1 MALSDASIRAAKSQD
16 KPYKITDGYGL
27 FLLISPSG
35 GKLWRFKYR
44 FNGAEKLLAL
54 GVYPEISLKQARER
68 HKQAKTLLANGI
80 DPNADKKRQAQA
92 ATLSA
97 ANTFDSIAAEFIEL
111 KEREGLSQTTL
122 IKQNWFRSQMRA
134 GIGDRPVAEIEPME
148 VLATLKV
155 IEKRGN
161 YETSK
166 RCRAFADRIFR
177 YAIITGR
184 AKTNPAAGLGDAL
197 ISGKVKH
204 HAAIIDPNG
213 VGELMRGIEA
223 YEGSILTKLSM
234 KMLAHV
240 FVRPGELRHA
250 EWSEIDFD
258 RAVWLIPAAKMK
270 MRTDHAVP
278 LSQQT
283 LTILE
288 EAKSL
293 RVNSRYVFPS
303 IVSSLK
309 PMSENTVNMGLRRMG
324 YTNEEMTAHGFRS
337 TASTLLNE
345 SGKWSSDAIE
355 RALAHK
361 DGDAIRGI
369 YHRGK
374 HWDERVKMAQWW
386 SDYLDRLRA
395 GGEVVPL
402 RREGL
407 C

>member
-1 MALSDASIRAAKSQD
+1 MALSDASIRAAKAQA
-16 KPYKITDGYGL
+16 KPYKLTDGGGL
-27 FLLISPSG
+27 FLLVTPAG

-44 FNGAEKLLAL
+44 YNGAEKLLAL
-54 GVYPEISLKQARER
+54 GVYPEVGLKQARQR
-68 HKQAKTLLANGI
+68 HDEAKKLLANGV
-80 DPNADKKRQAQA
+80 DPNADKKRQALA

-97 ANTFDSIAAEFIEL
+97 SNTFDSIAAELIDL
-111 KEREGLSQTTL
+111 KEREGLSVSTL
-122 IKQNWFRSQMRA
+122 IKQKWFRSQLQSA
-134 GIGDRPVAEIEPME
+134 IGDRPVSDIEPME
-148 VLATLKV
+148 VLAALKA
-155 IEKRGN
+155 IERRGN

-166 RCRAFADRIFR
+166 RTRAFADRVFR

-184 AKTNPAAGLGDAL
+184 AKANPATGLGDAL

-204 HAAIIDPNG
+204 HAAIIDAAG
-213 VGELMRGIEA
+213 VGTLLRAINA
-223 YEGSILTKLSM
+223 YEGSVLTKLATQL
-234 KMLAHV
+234 LAHV

-270 MRTDHAVP
+270 MRADHAVP
-278 LSQQT
+278 LSMQA
-283 LTILE
+283 LAILN
-288 EAKSL
+288 EAKAL

-303 IVSSLK
+303 LVSSLK

-386 SDYLDRLRA
+386 SDYLDRLCA

-402 RREGL
+402 RREG
-407 C
+407 

>member
-1 MALSDASIRAAKSQD
+1 MPLSDAAVRTAKPKE
-16 KPYKITDGYGL
+16 KPYKITDSGGL
-27 FLLISPSG
+27 FLLVTPSG

-54 GVYPEISLKQARER
+54 GVYPEIGLKQARER
-68 HKQAKTLLANGI
+68 HNDAKKLLANGV
-80 DPNADKKRQAQA
+80 DPSADKKRQALA

-97 ANTFDSIAAEFIEL
+97 SNTFDSIAAEFIEL
-111 KEREGLSQTTL
+111 KEREGLSQATL
-122 IKQNWFRSQMRA
+122 VKQKWFRSQMQA

-148 VLATLKV
+148 VLAALKI

-204 HAAIIDPNG
+204 HAAIIDPKG
-213 VGELMRGIEA
+213 VGELLRGIEA

-258 RAVWLIPAAKMK
+258 RSVWLIPAAKMK
-270 MRTDHAVP
+270 MRSDHAVP
-278 LSQQT
+278 LSAQV
-283 LTILE
+283 LAILE
-288 EAKSL
+288 EAKAL
-293 RVNSRYVFPS
+293 RIGKGRYVFPS
-303 IVSSLK
+303 LVSALK
-309 PMSENTVNMGLRRMG
+309 PMSENTVNMGLRRLG

-361 DGDAIRGI
+361 DSDAIRSI

-374 HWDERVKMAQWW
+374 HWDERVLMAQWW
-386 SDYLDRLRA
+386 SDYLDRLRD

-402 RREGL
+402 RREG
-407 C
+407 